1 MQSPMYVQAAH
12 WRKTPPAFWL
22 ASALSLALSI
32 AAALSGWQRGG
43 YWLESSLWAMLSILA
58 VLVVHLLPALLYQ
71 RGWLTLAAFPVWL
84 GVFGVVAF
92 SHAQFFTL
100 AEIHAG
106 QERLLKTQD
115 TPLNDSK
122 LMPPLVIPP
131 TAPGRTAA
139 AVARELSKAA
149 ALLSRLPET
158 KRPAQQQVVDALR
171 LELAA
176 VQQTETSAAAS
187 LTRQLASIEARQ
199 ADPVGL
205 RLGQVLGLPVGNVML
220 AVALATALVL
230 ELASVVLWR
239 LALVPPIP
247 SPSTGHSNW
256 WDRGHGWRWW
266 PGKVQQAVTL
276 SPEPA
281 AAVPDSEPVS
291 FPTLAS
297 SNDAAAILAL
307 LKSRGALTAGMLQAS
322 VSKRIRPTLADL
334 LAALEQAGQIKI
346 TAQGRGR
353 VVELV

>member
-1 MQSPMYVQAAH
+1 MNRNNSAL
-12 WRKTPPAFWL
+12 WL
-22 ASALSLALSI
+22 AAALSLALSV
-32 AAALSGWQRGG
+32 AAGVSGWQRGG
-43 YWLESSLWAMLSILA
+43 NTLESSLWTMLSILA

-84 GVFGVVAF
+84 GVFGVVSF

-106 QERLLKTQD
+106 QERLLNTPATQ
-115 TPLNDSK
+115 LNDPK
-122 LMPPLVIPP
+122 LMQPP

-139 AVARELSKAA
+139 IVARELSKAA
-149 ALLSRLPET
+149 TLLSRLPEA

-176 VQQTETSAAAS
+176 VQQAEASAAAS
-187 LTRQLASIEARQ
+187 LARQQASIETRQ

-239 LALVPPIP
+239 LALVPSIP
-247 SPSTGHSNW
+247 SPRTGCSNW
-256 WDRGHGWRWW
+256 WDRGYGW
-266 PGKVQQAVTL
+266 PKKVQQAAPL

-281 AAVPDSEPVS
+281 AAVPESLPDSEPEAM
-291 FPTLAS
+291 PALAS

-307 LKSRGALTAGMLQAS
+307 LKNRGALTAGMLQAS
-322 VSKRIRPTLADL
+322 VSRRMRPVLSDL

>member
-1 MQSPMYVQAAH
+1 MNRNNSAL
-12 WRKTPPAFWL
+12 WL

-32 AAALSGWQRGG
+32 AAGVSGWQRGG
-43 YWLESSLWAMLSILA
+43 NTLESSLWAMLSILA

-106 QERLLKTQD
+106 QERLLKTPV
-115 TPLNDSK
+115 TPLNDPK
-122 LMPPLVIPP
+122 LMQPP

-139 AVARELSKAA
+139 IVARELSKAA
-149 ALLSRLPET
+149 TLLSRLPET
-158 KRPAQQQVVDALR
+158 KRPAQQQAVDALR

-176 VQQTETSAAAS
+176 VQQAEASAAAS
-187 LTRQLASIEARQ
+187 LTRQQASIETRQ

-220 AVALATALVL
+220 VVALATALVL
-230 ELASVVLWR
+230 ELACVVLWR
-239 LALVPPIP
+239 LALVPSIP
-247 SPSTGHSNW
+247 SPRTGCSNW
-256 WDRGHGWRWW
+256 WDRRHGWRWW
-266 PGKVQQAVTL
+266 SEKVQQAAAL
-276 SPEPA
+276 PPEPA
-281 AAVPDSEPVS
+281 AAGPESVPDSEPVS
-291 FPTLAS
+291 LATLAS

-322 VSKRIRPTLADL
+322 VSRRIRPTLADL